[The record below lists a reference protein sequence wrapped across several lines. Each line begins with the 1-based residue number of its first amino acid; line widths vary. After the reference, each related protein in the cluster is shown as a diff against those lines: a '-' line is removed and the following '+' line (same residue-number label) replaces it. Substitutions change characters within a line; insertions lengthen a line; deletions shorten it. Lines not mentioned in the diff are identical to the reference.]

1 MSAILLSDIPIKP
14 ALTKRQASTPPVDHN
29 WYESVISRF
38 FYNGRSFAFRGGS
51 GSYIPLGGD
60 SAVRQ
65 HLANIGIQRHDMG
78 KALCDIRETQMVS
91 YIGEIAGLPPGLH
104 ECNGSKA
111 LVTKGPHIIEGKEGE
126 DTFVMDMLKGL
137 LTDPEHPEQLGV
149 FLDWLAHARRAVLKG
164 KRTQTPAIALV
175 GGRGA
180 GKSLAIEI
188 INRSLGNRTAKAY
201 QYFSGDNRFNADLV
215 GTELLV
221 IDDDAASRD
230 PRSRVAFAQNLK
242 SNLFSA
248 SFRVEGK
255 GTNAVQTQPVHAL
268 AIAVNE
274 DPEHLRV
281 LPEIDE
287 SMEDKISLFRVQQA
301 PIPHGSGYSY
311 VSDMLTKGM
320 PAFLWELD
328 IRDISESYDHVGR
341 LKTFWHPEITEAL
354 GGMSPERHLLEL
366 IHQCWSVTEAI
377 NNHGEWIGTASE
389 LEALLTDYTKP
400 TAHSAKRLFSWSKA
414 CGTYLGRLARI
425 HSSGVKSAGVGHK
438 KINRYS
444 ISGGK

>member
-29 WYESVISRF
+29 WYESVIGRF
-38 FYNGRSFAFRGGS
+38 FYNGRSYAFRGDS
-51 GSYIPLGGD
+51 GSYITLVE

-137 LTDPEHPEQLGV
+137 LTDPDHPEQLGV
-149 FLDWLAHARRAVLKG
+149 FLDWLAHARRAVLNG

-188 INRSLGNRTAKAY
+188 INRSLGGRTAKAY
-201 QYFSGDNRFNADLV
+201 QYFSGDNRFNADLA
-215 GTELLV
+215 GAELLV
-221 IDDDAASRD
+221 IDDAAASRD
-230 PRSRVAFAQNLK
+230 QRSRAAFAQNLK
-242 SNLFSA
+242 DSFFSA

-255 GTNAVQTQPVHAL
+255 GTNAVHIQPVHAL
-268 AIAVNE
+268 AIALNE

-281 LPEIDE
+281 LPEMDE
-287 SMEDKISLFRVQQA
+287 SMEDKISLFRVRQA
-301 PIPHGSGYSY
+301 PIPHGSGHSQ
-311 VSDMLTKGM
+311 VSDMLTRGM
-320 PAFLWELD
+320 PAFLWELNV
-328 IRDISESYDHVGR
+328 RNISESYDHVGR
-341 LKTFWHPEITEAL
+341 LKTFWHPEITEAI
-354 GGMSPERHLLEL
+354 GCMSPERQLLEL
-366 IHQCWSVTEAI
+366 IHQCGSVTEDI
-377 NNHGEWIGTASE
+377 NNNGEWIGTASE
-389 LEALLTDYTKP
+389 LQALLTEYTKP
-400 TAHSAKRLFSWSKA
+400 TAHAAKGLFTWKQA

-425 HSSGVKSAGVGHK
+425 HSSGVKLAGVGHQ
-438 KINRYS
+438 KIARYS
-444 ISGGK
+444 VSGGR